1 MAHMPQ
7 LLRCAT
13 LARITSPPL
22 LPWIFGH
29 RAQQAPGE
37 IKMTRW
43 LWAALVLLLGVTP
56 AQATLV
62 ECNSATG
69 ASLLPAQGLED
80 PERQLT
86 PEQVADLPDADFSA
100 EADWPHE
107 GYSRSAYWL
116 RFNVQN
122 TGDVLCSRWLSF
134 AEPAMDNIQVFV
146 LRDGQ
151 WSEMHAGSHYPLA
164 EWPVKARQ
172 LLFPLSL
179 APGEQ
184 VTVVAK
190 VLSDSVML
198 IEPRM
203 WTELEH
209 LRKSQS
215 TYLVDG
221 LALGIVILVVPFSLV
236 VAMLMRS
243 RLLLFH
249 STAVLSYLLLVCVAK
264 GYLMYLP
271 ALQPWVEEVV
281 SVLSCA
287 ACMLL
292 VAYLG
297 ELFKVSRLPLGW
309 RWLMNAFGLFLGAIL
324 LWGAFGDYLLSRIVF
339 DEVRWVAYFI
349 VPLTCLAAWFYGL
362 RPNWVAWQ
370 LTVLFVLQGVVR
382 HVFDVKNTSWQYGE
396 DPLGLLSILP
406 GVFLLACTLIM
417 EFNRSRRSER
427 HALAD
432 LEAQQ
437 QAEHERLE
445 STVELRTG
453 QLLESLRARSSLM
466 ARISHDLR
474 SPLVSIIDSARQLR
488 TETQHESPLKI
499 ERNARQQLAMI
510 DELLEFSRSELQQ
523 LELVLAP
530 GYLYGFLR
538 EVEDEGRSLAVRQD
552 NQFSCQ
558 FAGDL
563 PLLVRAD
570 FRRLR
575 QILINL
581 LVNAA
586 KFTREGRIDFAV
598 ECVDV
603 GEQTVCLRFVVS
615 DSGMG
620 MHPEERE
627 LLLQPFRRGRN
638 AGRYEGTGLGLS
650 IVVELLQQMGG
661 ELQVSSDLAW
671 GSCFSFELQLLRARE
686 DELEMVIGEGYAE
699 SVRGNGRQVLVVD
712 DIEQNREGISDLL
725 AGHGFDVRV
734 ATDGREALALLEQ
747 QPVDLLI
754 SDQMMPDLDGWAL
767 LKAVRGRWPDVP
779 VLLYSAA
786 PPLRPAGM
794 DRGLVFDAALLKP
807 ATSDELLTRIA
818 ALLHKA
824 ESPVEGVEQGRCV

>member
-1 MAHMPQ
+1 
-7 LLRCAT
+7 
-13 LARITSPPL
+13 
-22 LPWIFGH
+22 
-29 RAQQAPGE
+29 
-37 IKMTRW
+37 MTRW
-43 LWAALVLLLGVTP
+43 LWAVLVLLLGVTP
-56 AQATLV
+56 ALAATV
-62 ECNSATG
+62 ECSTSSAS
-69 ASLLPAQGLED
+69 AILPALGLED
-80 PERQLT
+80 PGRQLDY
-86 PEQVADLPDADFSA
+86 QQIAQLPDADFSA
-100 EADWPHE
+100 EQDWPHE
-107 GYSRSAYWL
+107 GYTRSAYWL
-116 RFNVQN
+116 RFSVQN
-122 TGDVLCSRWLSF
+122 DSDTLCSRWLSF
-134 AEPAMDNIQVFV
+134 AEPAMDNIQLFIQ
-146 LRDGQ
+146 RGEQ
-151 WSEMHAGSHYPLA
+151 WSEQHAGSRYPLD
-164 EWPVKARQ
+164 EWPVRARQ
-172 LLFPLSL
+172 LLFPISL

-184 VTVVAK
+184 ITVLARIV
-190 VLSDSVML
+190 SDSVML
-198 IEPRM
+198 IEPRI
-203 WTELEH
+203 WTELEQ
-209 LRKSQS
+209 LSKSQGES
-215 TYLVDG
+215 LVDG
-221 LALGIVILVVPFSLV
+221 LALGIVILVVPFSLI

-264 GYLMYLP
+264 GYLMYVP

-297 ELFKVSRLPLGW
+297 ELFKVSRLPFGW
-309 RWLMNAFGLFLGAIL
+309 RWLMNTFGLAMGTIL

-349 VPLTCLAAWFYGL
+349 VPLTCVAAWYYGL

-370 LTVLFVLQGVVR
+370 LTILFVLQGVVR
-382 HVFDVKNTSWQYGE
+382 HVFEVKNTSWQYGE
-396 DPLGLLSILP
+396 DPLGLLSTLP
-406 GVFLLACTLIM
+406 GVFLLVCTLVM

-488 TETQHESPLKI
+488 AEIQHESPLKI
-499 ERNARQQLAMI
+499 ERNARQQLDMI

-552 NQFSCQ
+552 NQFDCQ
-558 FAGDL
+558 FAADL

-575 QILINL
+575 QILVNL

-586 KFTREGRIDFAV
+586 KFTRGGRIDFAV
-598 ECVDV
+598 ECVAV
-603 GEQTVCLRFVVS
+603 AEQTVCLRFVIS
-615 DSGMG
+615 DSGIG

-638 AGRYEGTGLGLS
+638 ASRYEGTGLGLS

-661 ELQVSSDLAW
+661 DLQVSSDLTW

-686 DELEMVIGEGYAE
+686 DELEMVIGEGYSE

-712 DIEQNREGISDLL
+712 DLEQNREGISDLL
-725 AGHGFDVRV
+725 AGYGFDVRV
-734 ATDGREALALLEQ
+734 ARDGREALDLLQ
-747 QPVDLLI
+747 AQPADLLI
-754 SDQMMPDLDGWAL
+754 SDQMMPDVDGWAL
-767 LKAVRGRWPDVP
+767 LKAVRGRWPGMP

-786 PPLRPAGM
+786 PPLRPTDM
-794 DRGLVFDAALLKP
+794 DRALVFDAALLKP

-818 ALLHKA
+818 ALLCKA
-824 ESPVEGVEQGRCV
+824 EPLANCAAQP